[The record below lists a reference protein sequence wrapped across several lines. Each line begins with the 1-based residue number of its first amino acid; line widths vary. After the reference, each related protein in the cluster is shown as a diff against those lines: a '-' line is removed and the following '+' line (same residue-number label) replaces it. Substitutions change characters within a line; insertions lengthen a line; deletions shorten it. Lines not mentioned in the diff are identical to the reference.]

1 MNDSEIV
8 EHLKHNRNDKVLV
21 ILYKNLPVIKKMIIT
36 NGGNSEDAEDIFQ
49 EALVVV
55 CMNVKKTDFKLTSKL
70 STYIYSI
77 CRFMWKDELKRR
89 NKMIFSYTDT
99 IKDTIDENALSAM
112 QQEEQM
118 KIAESV
124 VTSLGE
130 RCKELLE
137 LFYSGK
143 MKLKEI
149 AAKMGYSS
157 ENTAKNQK
165 YKCIEAAKKN
175 LKGMNVNISKTYPA

>member
-1 MNDSEIV
+1 MNDNEII
-8 EHLKHNRNDKVLV
+8 EQLKKNSNDKALV
-21 ILYKNLPVIKKMIIT
+21 ALYKNLPVIKKMIVA
-36 NGGNSEDAEDIFQ
+36 NGGKSEDAEDVFQ

-55 CMNVKKTDFKLTSKL
+55 CNNVRRGDFVLTSKL

-89 NKMIFSYTDT
+89 NRLVFSYTDT
-99 IKDTIDENALSAM
+99 IKDTIDENALSAI
-112 QQEEQM
+112 QQEEQI

-124 VTSLGE
+124 VKTLGD

-137 LFYSGK
+137 MFYSGK

-149 AAKMGYSS
+149 AEKMGYSS

-175 LKGMNVNISKTYPA
+175 LKSMQSNPISYTE

>member
-1 MNDSEIV
+1 MTDSEIV

-21 ILYKNLPVIKKMIIT
+21 LLYKNLPVIKKMIVT
-36 NGGNSEDAEDIFQ
+36 NGGNHEDAEDVFQ
-49 EALVVV
+49 EALVVL
-55 CMNVKKTDFKLTSKL
+55 CMNIKKSDFTLTSKL

-77 CRFMWKDELKRR
+77 CRYMWKDELKRR
-89 NKMIFSYTDT
+89 NKMVFTYTDT
-99 IKDTIDENALSAM
+99 IKDTIDENALTAI
-112 QQEEQM
+112 QQEERM
-118 KIAESV
+118 KIAENV
-124 VTSLGE
+124 VKALGE

-175 LKGMNVNISKTYPA
+175 LKEVNSNIKTFTA

>member
-1 MNDSEIV
+1 MNDRELI
-8 EHLKHNRNDKVLV
+8 EHLKHNRNDKALV
-21 ILYKNLPVIKKMIIT
+21 MLYKNLPVIKKMIVA

-55 CMNVKKTDFKLTSKL
+55 CMNVKKPDFRLTSKL
-70 STYIYSI
+70 STYLYSI
-77 CRFMWKDELKRR
+77 CRFMWKDELKKR
-89 NKMIFSYTDT
+89 NKIIFSYTDT
-99 IKDTIDENALSAM
+99 IKDTIDENALTAI
-112 QQEEQM
+112 QWEEQL
-118 KIAESV
+118 KVAETV
-124 VTSLGE
+124 VKSLGD

-149 AAKMGYSS
+149 AQKMGYSS

-175 LKGMNVNISKTYPA
+175 LKEVNSAISNSYIA

>member
-1 MNDSEIV
+1 MNDGEII
-8 EHLKHNRNDKVLV
+8 EHLKHNRNDKVL
-21 ILYKNLPVIKKMIIT
+21 IMLYKNLPVIKRMIVA

-49 EALVVV
+49 EALVIV
-55 CMNVKKTDFKLTSKL
+55 CTNVKKTDFVLTSKI

-77 CRFMWKDELKRR
+77 CRFMWKDELKKR

-99 IKDTIDENALSAM
+99 ITDTIDETAITAI
-112 QQEEQM
+112 QREEQF
-118 KIAESV
+118 KIAEDV
-124 VTSLGE
+124 VRSLGD

-149 AAKMGYSS
+149 AQKMGYSS

-175 LKGMNVNISKTYPA
+175 LKEVNSNVSNTYTA

>member
-1 MNDSEIV
+1 MNDGEII
-8 EHLKHNRNDKVLV
+8 ENLKHNRNDKVLV
-21 ILYKNLPVIKKMIIT
+21 TLYKNLPVIKRMIIA
-36 NGGNSEDAEDIFQ
+36 NGGSSEDAEDVFQ
-49 EALVVV
+49 EALVIV
-55 CMNVKKTDFKLTSKL
+55 CMNVKKTDFILTSKI

-77 CRFMWKDELKRR
+77 CRFVWKDELKKR

-99 IKDTIDENALSAM
+99 ITDTIDENALTAI
-112 QQEEQM
+112 QQEEQF
-118 KIAESV
+118 KAAEDV
-124 VTSLGE
+124 VKSLGE

-137 LFYSGK
+137 LFYTGK

-149 AAKMGYSS
+149 ALKMGYSS

-175 LKGMNVNISKTYPA
+175 LKDVNHAISNTYTA

>member
-1 MNDSEIV
+1 MSDIEII
-8 EHLKHNRNDKVLV
+8 EHLKGNRNDKVLIV
-21 ILYKNLPVIKKMIIT
+21 LYKNLPVIKKMITT

-49 EALVVV
+49 EALVVL
-55 CMNVKKTDFKLTSKL
+55 CMNVKKTDFILTSKL
-70 STYIYSI
+70 STYMYSI

-89 NKMIFSYTDT
+89 NKMVFSYTDT
-99 IKDTIDENALSAM
+99 IKDTIDENALTAI
-112 QQEEQM
+112 QQEEQL

-124 VTSLGE
+124 VKLLGD

-149 AAKMGYSS
+149 AEKMGYSS

-175 LKGMNVNISKTYPA
+175 LKEMNSTISNPYNA

>member
-1 MNDSEIV
+1 MTDNEIV
-8 EHLKHNRNDKVLV
+8 EHLKNNRNDKVLGL
-21 ILYKNLPVIKKMIIT
+21 LYKNFPMIKKMIT
-36 NGGNSEDAEDIFQ
+36 ANGGKTEDAEDVFQ
-49 EALVVV
+49 EALVVL
-55 CMNVKKTDFKLTSKL
+55 CMNAKKPGFSLTSKL

-89 NKMIFSYTDT
+89 NKLVFSYTDT
-99 IKDTIDENALSAM
+99 ITDTIDDNAFTAI
-112 QQEEQM
+112 QQEEQA
-118 KIAESV
+118 KVAESV
-124 VTSLGE
+124 IQSLGD

-143 MKLKEI
+143 MKLREI

-175 LKGMNVNISKTYPA
+175 LKELTTVSNTIKA

>member
-1 MNDSEIV
+1 
-8 EHLKHNRNDKVLV
+8 
-21 ILYKNLPVIKKMIIT
+21 MIIT

-49 EALVVV
+49 EALVVL
-55 CMNVKKTDFKLTSKL
+55 CMNVKKPDFVLTSKL

-77 CRFMWKDELKRR
+77 CRFMWKDELKKR
-89 NKMIFSYTDT
+89 NKMVFSYIDT
-99 IKDTIDENALSAM
+99 ITDTIDENALTAI
-112 QQEEQM
+112 QEEEQL

-124 VTSLGE
+124 VKSLGD

-149 AAKMGYSS
+149 AEKMGYSS

-165 YKCIEAAKKN
+165 YKCIETAKKN
-175 LKGMNVNISKTYPA
+175 LKEMNGNVPKTYTT

>member
-21 ILYKNLPVIKKMIIT
+21 ILYKNLPVIKKMIT
-36 NGGNSEDAEDIFQ
+36 SNGGNSEDAEDIFQ
-49 EALVVV
+49 EALIVL
-55 CMNVKKTDFKLTSKL
+55 CMNVKKNGFTLSSKL
-70 STYIYSI
+70 STYLYSI
-77 CRFMWKDELKRR
+77 CRYMWKDELKRR
-89 NKMIFSYTDT
+89 NKMVFSYTDT
-99 IKDTIDENALSAM
+99 IKDTIDENALIAI

-124 VTSLGE
+124 VKSLGE

-143 MKLKEI
+143 MKLKDI
-149 AAKMGYSS
+149 AEKMGYSS

-165 YKCIEAAKKN
+165 YKCIETAKKN
-175 LKGMNVNISKTYPA
+175 LREVNSNINTLTA